1 MERTFLL
8 LTLLFSLSISAQSAK
23 DDILGRWMS
32 IDKRVAVSIYH
43 EGSLFRAKVIWFDE
57 ADGSGMPMNSR
68 VDLNNPNPK
77 LRNVKII
84 GMDVLE
90 GLNYNS
96 KNQRWENGKI
106 YDASSGRTWDAF
118 VEINESGQLCVRG
131 YWKWKCL
138 GKSLYFIR
146 MKEKA

>member
-96 KNQRWENGKI
+96 KINVGKMVKFTMLLV
-106 YDASSGRTWDAF
+106 A
-118 VEINESGQLCVRG
+118 E
-131 YWKWKCL
+131 L
-138 GKSLYFIR
+138 GMLL
-146 MKEKA
+146 